1 MMRVTRSRNTKS
13 RVAKE
18 VTNQQSYEH
27 FVRSFMRAI
36 YLYDSLTNKSVSY
49 MEENKLIDIS
59 RNQDY
64 ILQYDIDIKTLLFE
78 N

>member
-1 MMRVTRSRNTKS
+1 
-13 RVAKE
+13 
-18 VTNQQSYEH
+18 
-27 FVRSFMRAI
+27 
-36 YLYDSLTNKSVSY
+36 

-78 N
+78 NWPSYILHGNLFHKIALLKVNNNLLI

>member
-1 MMRVTRSRNTKS
+1 
-13 RVAKE
+13 
-18 VTNQQSYEH
+18 
-27 FVRSFMRAI
+27 MRAI

-78 N
+78 NWPSYILHGNLFHKIALLKVNNNLLI

>member
-1 MMRVTRSRNTKS
+1 MMQVTRSRNTKS

-18 VTNQQSYEH
+18 VTNHYEH

-36 YLYDSLTNKSVSY
+36 YLYDSLTNKSFSY

>member
-1 MMRVTRSRNTKS
+1 MMRVTRSWNTKS
-13 RVAKE
+13 RVAKR
-18 VTNQQSYEH
+18 VTNHYEH

-36 YLYDSLTNKSVSY
+36 YLYDSLTNKSFSY
-49 MEENKLIDIS
+49 MEENKLIEIS